1 MDRSLVNFTQISSI
15 YCVCM
20 YGIMSFLINFN
31 LESQWIWYLYT
42 YTENNQFV
50 VKYNYEKLIIV

>member
-1 MDRSLVNFTQISSI
+1 
-15 YCVCM
+15 M